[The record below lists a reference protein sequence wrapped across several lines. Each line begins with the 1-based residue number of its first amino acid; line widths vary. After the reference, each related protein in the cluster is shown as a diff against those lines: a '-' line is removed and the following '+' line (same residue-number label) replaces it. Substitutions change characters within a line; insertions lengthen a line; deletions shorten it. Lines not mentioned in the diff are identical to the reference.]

1 VRHWDPVGSIAQ
13 SEGTVLA
20 HPSDIAIEVIMIAD
34 DVAREVAGCGRMRT
48 SIEPGALLTHPG
60 IRKCRE
66 FAELTRESKL
76 GNSTADVGRAG
87 IERYIVHARG
97 RGTGFGGIDER
108 EQGTVR
114 TWRSIKRRRVTTRC
128 PLDC

>member
-20 HPSDIAIEVIMIAD
+20 HPSDIAIEMIMIAD

-48 SIEPGALLTHPG
+48 SVEPGALLTHPG
-60 IRKCRE
+60 VRKCRQ
-66 FAELTRESKL
+66 FAELPRESKI

-114 TWRSIKRRRVTTRC
+114 TGCAIEGRGIARRC
-128 PLDC
+128 PLD